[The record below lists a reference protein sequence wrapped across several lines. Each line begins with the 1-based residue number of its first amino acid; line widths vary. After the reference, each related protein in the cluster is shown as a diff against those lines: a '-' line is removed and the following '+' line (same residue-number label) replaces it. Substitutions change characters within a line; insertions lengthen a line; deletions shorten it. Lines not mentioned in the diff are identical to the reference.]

1 MSIVRRVP
9 EYQHLHLN
17 VFSVN
22 DKNNFYPLRM
32 AEKDCQTSETF
43 EKAGKQHYSL
53 IKHFN
58 RLFRSQITSQ
68 TNAPVYIF
76 KKCFTNFTK
85 KELFDKHIQY
95 CLRNETVAVK
105 MPEKIT
111 FLNSKIFPID
121 FRYLLLFMQTLNVS
135 QNHFKHV
142 SLLLMNL
149 IRIRIKN
156 KSEFYSKLNDEH
168 ISDEDYL
175 HALTVWKTFKCKTIK
190 DFHDLYLKSDVLLL
204 ADLIEN
210 FRKICLEY
218 YKLDPAHYFTA
229 PGLAWYA
236 CLSFFTIMTC

>member
-85 KELFDKHIQY
+85 EELFDKHIQY

-111 FLNSKIFPID
+111 LLNSKIFSHRFPVPFVVYAD
-121 FRYLLLFMQTLNVS
+121 FECFTKPLQTCEPSSNES
-135 QNHFKHV
+135 YTYSYQKQ
-142 SLLLMNL
+142 
-149 IRIRIKN
+149 IRI
-156 KSEFYSKLNDEH
+156 
-168 ISDEDYL
+168 
-175 HALTVWKTFKCKTIK
+175 
-190 DFHDLYLKSDVLLL
+190 
-204 ADLIEN
+204 
-210 FRKICLEY
+210 
-218 YKLDPAHYFTA
+218 
-229 PGLAWYA
+229 
-236 CLSFFTIMTC
+236 